1 MAEEVVGRIEA
12 IPPGLRPPSLGAHA
26 GRARARLAESTD
38 GATAHLVSAE
48 TVFRDLGLRFWLAV
62 TMLEHA
68 EVLIADGRGEE
79 AEPLLA
85 EARDTFAELRARPWI
100 ERAAAVAERT
110 SAEAVG

>member
-1 MAEEVVGRIEA
+1 
-12 IPPGLRPPSLGAHA
+12 
-26 GRARARLAESTD
+26 
-38 GATAHLVSAE
+38 
-48 TVFRDLGLRFWLAV
+48 
-62 TMLEHA
+62 MLEHA